1 MCSVCWQSF
10 YLGTEGK
17 MSKRRAENLS
27 DCGLELDLYLF
38 EFMTGE
44 AVKAFEYIQGYSES
58 F

>member
-1 MCSVCWQSF
+1 
-10 YLGTEGK
+10 